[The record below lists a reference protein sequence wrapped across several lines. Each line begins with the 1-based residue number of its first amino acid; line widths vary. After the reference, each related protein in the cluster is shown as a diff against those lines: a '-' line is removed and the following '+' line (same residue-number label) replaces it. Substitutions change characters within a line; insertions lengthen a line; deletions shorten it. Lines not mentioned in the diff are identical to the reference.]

1 MGFKNNFQLK
11 KNTTNNKICVIK
23 SYRAFD
29 MAFSLRQLE
38 CISTDG
44 GLWVVGFSPLTL
56 VVTYSFTGKKRKIK
70 RYNMKTFI

>member
-1 MGFKNNFQLK
+1 
-11 KNTTNNKICVIK
+11 
-23 SYRAFD
+23 

-56 VVTYSFTGKKRKIK
+56 VVTYTFTGKKRKIK

>member
-11 KNTTNNKICVIK
+11 KTPQTTKSVIK